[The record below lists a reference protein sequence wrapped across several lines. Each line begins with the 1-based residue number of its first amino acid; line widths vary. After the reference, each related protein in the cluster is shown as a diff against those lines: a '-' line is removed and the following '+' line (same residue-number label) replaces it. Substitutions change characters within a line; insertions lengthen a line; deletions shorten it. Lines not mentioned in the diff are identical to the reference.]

1 MASSTVAE
9 LLVEGMV
16 KFAIAPLLLACLALP
31 AQESKARTEFVGTWE
46 AKWNGQVIC
55 TIRLARGEPLSGET
69 EACNIRV
76 DDNGDLQAP
85 ESSAEHSS
93 EPEPILNVR
102 LHGETLTFE
111 EKDGDDVMKFE
122 LRLVG
127 EGKAELTIPNAPVRI
142 KPIQFGRK

>member
-1 MASSTVAE
+1 MVAE
-9 LLVEGMV
+9 LLAKGMV
-16 KFAIAPLLLACLALP
+16 KFAIAPLMLASLALL

-46 AKWNGQVIC
+46 AKVKDQVVC

-69 EACNIRV
+69 EACSIHV
-76 DDNGDLQAP
+76 DENGDLQAP
-85 ESSAEHSS
+85 ESSAHSS

-102 LHGETLTFE
+102 LQGETLTFE

-127 EGKAELTIPNAPVRI
+127 EGKAELTFPDASVRI